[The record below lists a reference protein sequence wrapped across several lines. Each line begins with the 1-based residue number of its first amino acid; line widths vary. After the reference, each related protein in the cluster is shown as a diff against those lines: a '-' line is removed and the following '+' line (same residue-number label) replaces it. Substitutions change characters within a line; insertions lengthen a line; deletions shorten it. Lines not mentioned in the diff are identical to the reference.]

1 MLRTRTW
8 VILVSAA
15 ALILA
20 ALSWYLLGTRRD
32 SRIVEILQDGKLLR
46 SIDLAAVTEEYSF
59 EVEWPGGGS
68 NTIRVQPGRVCV
80 SDADCPDRVCVSQ
93 GWLSDQPTPIVCL
106 PHRLVIRVAGETAAD
121 AAAR

>member
-1 MLRTRTW
+1 MLKTRTW
-8 VILVSAA
+8 VILISAA

-20 ALSWYLLGTRRD
+20 ALSWYLLGMRQD

-59 EVEWPGGGS
+59 EVEWPDGGS
-68 NTIRVQPGRVCV
+68 NTVRVQPGRVCV